1 MDFIYKRMCCFNRH
15 KIIVEELNELFEM
28 NHCITDKELLNYLY
42 PHKDT
47 HPVAGTYYKTISNHL
62 SGTIPGTIPCIKPSH
77 IIESQQA
84 YEWLLTFHQN
94 NQ

>member
-28 NHCITDKELLNYLY
+28 NHCINDKELLNYLY

-47 HPVAGTYYKTISNHL
+47 HPVAGIYYKTISNHL
-62 SGTIPGTIPCIKPSH
+62 PGKIPCIKPSH